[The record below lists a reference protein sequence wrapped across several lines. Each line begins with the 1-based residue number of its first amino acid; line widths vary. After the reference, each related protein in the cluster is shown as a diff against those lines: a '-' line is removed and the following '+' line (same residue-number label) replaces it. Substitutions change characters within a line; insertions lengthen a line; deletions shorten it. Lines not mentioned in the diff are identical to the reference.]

1 MTKLAAMTILL
12 SFLCLTVASMMI
24 VNAETSVVGVSQGDI
39 FEYDIV
45 AQWNSAFT
53 DETPAELIE
62 LNQTEWIRITV
73 TEVSGTAI
81 TTHVTTHYRNGTET
95 NSDSTCDI
103 DTGDLSGEGPPF
115 IGANLGRND
124 LVNPAASEPWYIN
137 ETVTRNYKNG
147 PRETNHLRLEDTEVS
162 ETVGEFTQIF
172 DYYFDKNTGA
182 LVEYT
187 SEFFYSGLESVTR
200 SKLISSNVWLVDED
214 NGLQPTDSPT
224 DSPNDAPN
232 DPSTTVYVAVAAVA
246 IILAIVAALI
256 ILKRRNK

>member
-1 MTKLAAMTILL
+1 MTKLAVMTILL
-12 SFLCLTVASMMI
+12 ILSLTVASIMI
-24 VNAETSVVGVSQGDI
+24 VNAETSVVGVFQGDM

-45 AQWNSAFT
+45 AEWNSAFT

-73 TEVSGTAI
+73 TEISGTVI

-95 NSDSTCDI
+95 NSDSACDI

-115 IGANLGRND
+115 IGANLGRKD

-137 ETVTRNYKNG
+137 ETVTRNYEDG
-147 PRETNHLRLEDTEVS
+147 PRETNHLRLEDSEIS

-172 DYYFDKNTGA
+172 DYYFDKSTGA

-187 SEFFYSGLESVTR
+187 SEFFYSGLKSVTR
-200 SKLISSNVWLVDED
+200 SKLISSNVWLADGD
-214 NGLQPTDSPT
+214 NGLKPT
-224 DSPNDAPN
+224 DSPNHTSN
-232 DPSTTVYVAVAAVA
+232 DPTTIVYILVAVAAIIVA
-246 IILAIVAALI
+246 IFAAVI